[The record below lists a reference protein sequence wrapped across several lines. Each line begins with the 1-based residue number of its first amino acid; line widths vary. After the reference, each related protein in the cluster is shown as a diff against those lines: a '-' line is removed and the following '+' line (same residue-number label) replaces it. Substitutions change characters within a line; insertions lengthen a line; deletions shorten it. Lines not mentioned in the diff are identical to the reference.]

1 MGNSRILKAESN
13 ASASALIYKYINGK
27 NVPLVFYMLDDTPI
41 TLAVICNSNIDFS
54 KMKEVMADKMVVY
67 TGTGFCGSCQI
78 VGWKETNTQ
87 YVIVSMLNREIM
99 IKALTKA

>member
-1 MGNSRILKAESN
+1 MSEFTKLSVIATVYPHKE
-13 ASASALIYKYINGK
+13 
-27 NVPLVFYMLDDTPI
+27 
-41 TLAVICNSNIDFS
+41 VICNSNIDFS

-67 TGTGFCGSCQI
+67 TGIGFCGSCQI

-87 YVIVSMLNREIM
+87 YVMVSMLHSENM